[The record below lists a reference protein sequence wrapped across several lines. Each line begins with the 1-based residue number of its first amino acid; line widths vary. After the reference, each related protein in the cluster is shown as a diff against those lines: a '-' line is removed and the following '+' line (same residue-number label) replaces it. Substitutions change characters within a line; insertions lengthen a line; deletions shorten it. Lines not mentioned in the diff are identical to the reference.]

1 MTKLWVAA
9 QTLPPTGSGGDAFD
23 DAFNESVRSVMYF
36 AWPWIAAVFLLLIS
50 GACLLW
56 YRNDP
61 YEKGPLF
68 AALGAGVLAVASGV
82 LGYFRLDAF
91 WSHCGRRN
99 LRNALRRYVDAIFWS
114 MRVAATSKP

>member
-82 LGYFRLDAF
+82 LGYFRLDAAVRPF
-91 WSHCGRRN
+91 GLTAAGVIFVMLFGAMLMRSSGR
-99 LRNALRRYVDAIFWS
+99 
-114 MRVAATSKP
+114 